1 MAHLSEAL
9 TSSGKFSE
17 ENGFR
22 ASSPL
27 AVSGHRSGEGGEG
40 GRLGTRSVPA
50 PKTVREDELGPVGLC
65 LQ

>member
-27 AVSGHRSGEGGEG
+27 AVSGHHRGEGG
-40 GRLGTRSVPA
+40 GRLGTRSVSA
-50 PKTVREDELGPVGLC
+50 PKTVREDELDPVGLC

>member
-27 AVSGHRSGEGGEG
+27 AVSGQRR
-40 GRLGTRSVPA
+40 GRGQIRYEERVSP
-50 PKTVREDELGPVGLC
+50 
-65 LQ
+65 